1 VVFWKKKQQFLEW
14 FNLSYSAKTTLIII
28 LNALLIVAI
37 FILDNLSGHN
47 FSFFIFYLLPVY
59 IVAFY
64 VGLAAGIVFSFLAAF
79 SWFVVELRFYE
90 TLRIDQFILWNTFS
104 RLILYLLLG
113 LTVIYIKQSKKQR
126 DTLKRRTEELLT
138 ANRDLQSFAYS
149 ISHDLRN
156 PVSLIIGFGELIKE
170 SGENLSEEQIDALN
184 RIISEGKRVKE
195 IINDLLRLTRIGAQ
209 ELSFSRINLSDIA
222 RDSVEGFGV
231 TYDITRYEIEIE
243 PQMIVNADAGL
254 IRLLMD
260 NLIGNALKFSSKT
273 DTPRIWI
280 GKEKKEGK
288 TVYYIKDNGIGFDV
302 DKSDRIFDPFVRVH
316 SSRDYPGT
324 GIGLSIVRRIIE
336 RHRGK
341 IWVSTELNKGT
352 TFFFTLSAK

>member
-47 FSFFIFYLLPVY
+47 FSFFIFYLVPVY

-64 VGLAAGIVFSFLAAF
+64 VGLVAGIVFSFLAAF

-90 TLRIDQFILWNTFS
+90 TLRIDQIILWNTFS

-209 ELSFSRINLSDIA
+209 ELSFSRINLSEIA
-222 RDSVEGFGV
+222 RDSVEGFGI
-231 TYDITRYEIEIE
+231 TYDISRYKIEIE
-243 PQMIVNADAGL
+243 PQMIVIADAGL

-273 DTPRIWI
+273 DSPRIWI

-324 GIGLSIVRRIIE
+324 GIGLSIVRRIVE

>member
-1 VVFWKKKQQFLEW
+1 M
-14 FNLSYSAKTTLIII
+14 SYSTKTTLIII
-28 LNALLIVAI
+28 LNALLIFAI

-47 FSFFIFYLLPVY
+47 FSFFVFYLVPVY
-59 IVAFY
+59 LVASY

-79 SWFVVELRFYE
+79 SWFVVEFRFYE
-90 TLRIDQFILWNTFS
+90 SLRIDQYIIWNTFS

-126 DTLKRRTEELLT
+126 NILERRTEELLT
-138 ANRDLQSFAYS
+138 LNRDLQSFAYS

-156 PVSLIIGFGELIKE
+156 PVSLIIGFSELIKD
-170 SGENLSEEQIDALN
+170 SGENLNDEQKDALN
-184 RIISEGKRVKE
+184 RIIAEGKRVKE
-195 IINDLLRLTRIGAQ
+195 IINDLLRLTNIGAQ
-209 ELSFSRINLSDIA
+209 ELSFSSINLSKIA
-222 RDSVEGFGV
+222 WDSVEGFGSA
-231 TYDITRYEIEIE
+231 YDIKKYEIEIE

-260 NLIGNALKFSSKT
+260 NLIGNALKFSVKADS
-273 DTPRIWI
+273 PRIWI
-280 GKEKKEGK
+280 GREKKDGE
-288 TVYYIKDNGIGFDV
+288 TVYYIKDNGTGFDIT
-302 DKSDRIFDPFVRVH
+302 KSDRIFDPFVRVH

-324 GIGLSIVRRIIE
+324 GIGLSIVRRIVE

>member
-1 VVFWKKKQQFLEW
+1 
-14 FNLSYSAKTTLIII
+14 LSYSAKTTLIII

-47 FSFFIFYLLPVY
+47 FSFFIFYLVPVY

-64 VGLAAGIVFSFLAAF
+64 VGLVAGIVFSFLAAF

-90 TLRIDQFILWNTFS
+90 TLRIDQIILWNTFS

-209 ELSFSRINLSDIA
+209 ELSFSRINLSEIA
-222 RDSVEGFGV
+222 RDSVEGFGI
-231 TYDITRYEIEIE
+231 TYDISRYKIEIE
-243 PQMIVNADAGL
+243 PQMIVIADAGL

-273 DTPRIWI
+273 DSPRIWI

-324 GIGLSIVRRIIE
+324 GIGLSIVRRIVE

>member
-1 VVFWKKKQQFLEW
+1 M
-14 FNLSYSAKTTLIII
+14 SYSAKTTLIII

-47 FSFFIFYLLPVY
+47 FSFFIFYLVPVY

-64 VGLAAGIVFSFLAAF
+64 VGLVAGIVFSFLAAF

-90 TLRIDQFILWNTFS
+90 TLRIDQIILWNTFS

-209 ELSFSRINLSDIA
+209 ELSFSRINLSEIA
-222 RDSVEGFGV
+222 RDSVEGFGI
-231 TYDITRYEIEIE
+231 TYDISRYKIEIE
-243 PQMIVNADAGL
+243 PQMIVIADAGL

-273 DTPRIWI
+273 DSPRIWI

-324 GIGLSIVRRIIE
+324 GIGLSIVRRIVE